1 MCAGNGL
8 KNVRKFFGV
17 ALCHQLLEKKLL
29 LCVLNITAVIRVQV
43 FSRICQ
49 IFFFFFCTLLSNF
62 VLSSSLNVYSSH
74 FCSLRKHTRRW
85 Q

>member
-1 MCAGNGL
+1 MCAGKGL

-29 LCVLNITAVIRVQV
+29 LCVLNLTAAIRVQV

-49 IFFFFFCTLLSNF
+49 ILFFFFLHSFVKFCAVELVKCL
-62 VLSSSLNVYSSH
+62 
-74 FCSLRKHTRRW
+74 